1 MSRLE
6 IALALV
12 VSGLLVAAHESG
24 HAESIEALAIGLVVT
39 GVVTVPLL
47 TLAHEL
53 GHAVA
58 ATALTRGPVVVR
70 IGDDPSL
77 VSVSIGRVALRLSP
91 RGSVARCDLDDR
103 ALPGAKLLVVAL
115 AGPAASVLLATGLA
129 LVALALSS
137 EGSKIVL
144 SVVALAASA
153 SLVLAITNT
162 VPIRRL
168 PRWWPGSSI
177 GAGPSDGMLALG
189 ALPGRRSE
197 HRELQQGADRAAT
210 EHDVEH
216 GELRVEAV

>member
-1 MSRLE
+1 MSRIE
-6 IALALV
+6 IAVALV
-12 VSGLLVAAHESG
+12 VSAALVAAHESG
-24 HAESIEALAIGLVVT
+24 HAESIEALAVGLLVT

-58 ATALTRGPVVVR
+58 ATALTSGPVVVR

-77 VSVSIGRVALRLSP
+77 VSFSIGRVAVRLSP
-91 RGSVARCDLDDR
+91 RGSVARCDVDDR

-129 LVALALSS
+129 VVAVGLSS
-137 EGSKIVL
+137 EGSRVL
-144 SVVALAASA
+144 FSVVALAASA
-153 SLVLAITNT
+153 SLVLGLTNT

-177 GAGPSDGMLALG
+177 GAGPSDGMLALR
-189 ALPGRRSE
+189 ALLRSRSE
-197 HRELQQGADRAAT
+197 HRELQEGADRAAA